1 MGYILYR
8 RGNMAVLRDIPI
20 DEETAEVIREA
31 AEEAGISETLMQRRI
46 LQKFVAEYKARN
58 IDLYAPKTDEESD
71 ML

>member
-1 MGYILYR
+1 MV
-8 RGNMAVLRDIPI
+8 VLRDIPI
-20 DEETAEVIREA
+20 DEETAEIIKEA
-31 AEEAGISETLMQRRI
+31 ADEANISETLMQRRI